1 MVPHVVVLGG
11 QFVADSHFFIVL
23 RVLLSLLAKDYFDAF
38 NLIRVFRYLIDYFS
52 YFPFLGS
59 FLCF

>member
-1 MVPHVVVLGG
+1 MVPRVVVLGG
-11 QFVADSHFFIVL
+11 QFIADGHFFVVL
-23 RVLLSLLAKDYFDAF
+23 HVLLSLPAKDYFDAF
-38 NLIRVFRYLIDYFS
+38 NLICVFRYLVAYFS